1 MVFSKKTKNEV
12 IVLFIMVLFIFFIL
26 ASKQK
31 IDIIFFTNPACRIS
45 NETSIVVKEI
55 KEEFGDKITLRE
67 IRINMYLNDP
77 PDSEE
82 IKILREKYRVY
93 GVPTII
99 MNGKEFTKEYTK
111 DNLEKEICND
121 FIIRPK
127 VCI

>member
-1 MVFSKKTKNEV
+1 
-12 IVLFIMVLFIFFIL
+12 MVLFIFFIL